1 MIQAIAS
8 VETFSGCFNLIGHTA
23 PDWFLLEN
31 VPRIDAQADLEPLGF
46 VCVFFVFAFLF
57 FSTKS
62 NSMFLLR
69 ALQAE
74 GQQLDYLQG
83 YVD

>member
-46 VCVFFVFAFLF
+46 VCVFCVCFFV